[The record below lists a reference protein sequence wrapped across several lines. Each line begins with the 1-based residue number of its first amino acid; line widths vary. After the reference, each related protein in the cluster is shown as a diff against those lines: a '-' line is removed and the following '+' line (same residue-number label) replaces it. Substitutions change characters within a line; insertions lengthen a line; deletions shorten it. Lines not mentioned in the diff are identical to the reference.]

1 MTNYKNINK
10 KVSKMLASPSK
21 STSQTLD
28 KQISNYKTRLNAAGV
43 DTDKALDKRNFIEKA
58 LNLRQNQNI
67 LFDIFELINRPQ
79 QALFGGWKE
88 AQEGGDFL
96 EGAKR
101 GITGQQDTQFK
112 DILKN
117 YGMNDREGKL
127 DLVDVLGFA
136 GDVIVDPMD
145 VPLIPLK
152 VAGTAGKV
160 ATKADDIADAARAVA
175 KGASKADEVA
185 DAAKATYKLISPTEG
200 IGRLAAKG
208 VKGTV
213 KGADKLIEKGLGAV
227 DRAKGIEYG
236 NTAAQWAAD
245 LGKTGEGRGLLEIYK
260 GLKNEVA
267 SKFSTKLSKNAI
279 NADRLNKAREYMLAQ
294 HLENTKGELMEAAE
308 KAAKKLG
315 KSTEDVLKD
324 TNKFR
329 DVVSQISVRDML
341 SDGVKGRIKYTDEVY
356 DTLRSLVDDIADDNL
371 ANELLDQIS
380 KKGNRLQL
388 GDAWDNIINNKFTD
402 KAGNIRT
409 TGKGIEDL
417 FDSEKLDTIINRASL
432 YTQKEQKEIDA
443 LRKLYE
449 DTVPDYVKKAGDW
462 YNKANE
468 AVESQFS
475 ALSGLSEKYWE
486 ANSDYVRHQ
495 ISETYND
502 TVNRL
507 ISDYGA
513 DADEVKKFLLN
524 DNTTSKGLGSSKF
537 LKSREY
543 NMSAGEANKLRKEEL
558 KAIPGLSKDA
568 KKFID
573 ENVELFSDMY
583 DAGIDSYIAQMPKLA
598 KNTQMIDEVL
608 IKQGF
613 GDLGNMTK
621 AAQLSDEIKALQKA
635 GDLKGAIKLTDEYNK
650 LLDATPFRY
659 ISDYGSIPPGFVK
672 LSDSNKEKLSKTLKR
687 LSEQVGNKDLAQY
700 GKIINN
706 LDNIAIDPT
715 VRRLLE
721 LSTDTTGKSQFAR
734 LYNNMLNYFKGN
746 KTMSLTNQMNNIG
759 GNMSNMYLSGMSSS
773 DIAKYTKQAAEELY
787 GSGGWEKLI
796 EKGIAGKLTG
806 KDLQRYERLTNFMQ
820 DVTLLTDDAIAKS
833 KNLDDVIAATSKA
846 NGSKLPLD
854 KLRNGFARLNTAEDR
869 IFKYATYLK
878 AVDDPS
884 FIQKLGVNNA
894 GEAVRRVLFDPDNMT
909 AFEQD
914 VMRKVIPFYTF
925 AKKNLAFQIDNLGK
939 NTRQYNRLMKAYNSL
954 VESTV
959 GDGEENI
966 AEYLKNNM
974 YIPIPGSKSEN
985 GDYKFFRMQIPFG
998 DLTDIVSNPG
1008 QSIVNKTNPLIKL
1021 PFELA
1026 TNKNFFS
1033 GQDIEKYPGEKSK
1046 DLPLLTKKQEL
1057 ALGDILGLDVPLKQG
1072 SRVIQDIQ
1080 SIAQG
1085 NGMPFNLTTLT
1096 GNTQTDAINKQ
1107 YQEIDELQ
1115 NIIKKY
1121 KAKGY
1126 NIATINELK
1135 EANKNRKLDSVNN
1148 RLNSILNKYK

>member
-1 MTNYKNINK
+1 MPNYKNINK

-79 QALFGGWKE
+79 QALFGGWK
-88 AQEGGDFL
+88 ASQEGEDFW
-96 EGAKR
+96 EGARR
-101 GITGQQDTQFK
+101 GITGEQDTQFK

-117 YGMNDREGKL
+117 YGMEDREGKL

-136 GDVIVDPMD
+136 GDVFVDPMD
-145 VPLIPLK
+145 IPLIPVK
-152 VAGTAGKV
+152 AVGTAGKV
-160 ATKADDIADAARAVA
+160 ASKADDIADAARAVA
-175 KGASKADEVA
+175 KGASKADDVV
-185 DAAKATYKLISPTEG
+185 DAAKTTYKLISPTEG
-200 IGRLAAKG
+200 VGRLAAKG

-227 DRAKGIEYG
+227 DKAKGIDYA
-236 NTAAQWAAD
+236 NATAKWASD
-245 LGKTGEGRGLLEIYK
+245 LGKTGDGKGLLEIYK

-267 SKFSTKLSKNAI
+267 SKFSTKLSRNAI
-279 NADRLNKAREYMLAQ
+279 AADRTNKAREYMLAQ

-315 KSTEDVLKD
+315 KSTEEVLKD
-324 TNKFR
+324 TNKIR
-329 DVVSQISVRDML
+329 DVVSQISVRDLL
-341 SDGVKGRIKYTDEVY
+341 SDGVKGRIKYTDEAA
-356 DTLRSLVDDIADDNL
+356 DALKHLVDDIADDNL
-371 ANELLDQIS
+371 ANELLEQIG
-380 KKGNRLQL
+380 KNGDRLQL

-417 FDSEKLDTIINRASL
+417 FDSEKLDALINRASL
-432 YTQKEQKEIDA
+432 YTKKEQKEIDA
-443 LRKLYE
+443 LKKLYE
-449 DTVPDYVKKAGDW
+449 DIVPDYVKVAGDW
-462 YNKANE
+462 YNNANE
-468 AVESQFS
+468 AVEAQFS
-475 ALSGLSEKYWE
+475 ALSGLSEKYWNT
-486 ANSDYVRHQ
+486 NSDYVRHQ
-495 ISETYND
+495 ISENYND

-513 DADEVKKFLLN
+513 DADEVKKFLIN
-524 DNTTSKGLGSSKF
+524 DNATSKGLGSSRF

-583 DAGIDSYIAQMPKLA
+583 DAGIDAYIAQMPKLA
-598 KNTQMIDEVL
+598 KNTQMIDDVL

-613 GDLGNMTK
+613 GEFGNMPKITQFQDSIK
-621 AAQLSDEIKALQKA
+621 AAQKA
-635 GDLKGAIKLTDEYNK
+635 GNADEVIKLTKEYND
-650 LLDATPFRY
+650 LLSTTPFRY
-659 ISDYGSIPPGFVK
+659 VDKFNEIPAGWGLLKGSE
-672 LSDSNKEKLSKTLKR
+672 KEKLSGTLKR
-687 LSEQVGNKDLAQY
+687 LAKQTGNDNLNDYAKLL
-700 GKIINN
+700 NN

-715 VRRLLE
+715 VKRLLE
-721 LSTDTTGKSQFAR
+721 LSTDTTGKSEFAR

-806 KDLQRYERLTNFMQ
+806 KDLQKYERLTNFMQ

-878 AVDDPS
+878 AMDDPS
-884 FIQKLGVNNA
+884 FIQKLGVSNA
-894 GEAVRRVLFDPDNMT
+894 GEAVRKVLFDPDNMT

-914 VMRKVIPFYTF
+914 WMRKVIPFYTF

-974 YIPIPGSKSEN
+974 YIPVPGSKDKDGN
-985 GDYKFFRMQIPFG
+985 YKFFRMQIPFG
-998 DLTDIVSNPG
+998 DVTDILSNPV
-1008 QSIVNKTNPLIKL
+1008 QSVVNKSNPIIKSIY
-1021 PFELA
+1021 EQVG
-1026 TNKNFFS
+1026 NKNLFT
-1033 GQDIEKYPGEKSK
+1033 GTELEKYPGEKSK
-1046 DLPLLTKKQEL
+1046 DLPLLTKRQEN
-1057 ALGDILGLDVPLKQG
+1057 ILSAFTGLDVPAKQG
-1072 SRVIQDIQ
+1072 MRAYEDI
-1080 SIAQG
+1080 SSMIQG